1 VSVRIY
7 VEGGGNTGALK
18 SECRRGFSEFFAKI
32 LPVGRQPKVI
42 ACGSRNE
49 ALDNFRTALREHSK
63 EHVVLLVDAEAPVA
77 PEATVWAH
85 LKQRDGWA
93 PPAGATED
101 NSHLM
106 VQCMESWFL
115 ADVETLASYFGQ
127 GFQASALPRNPNIE
141 EIAKPLVFRALEA
154 ATRQTKTKGSY
165 SKGGHSFAILAVIDA
180 NKVRRASP
188 YAERL
193 ATALLQFS
201 A

>member
-1 VSVRIY
+1 MSVRIY

-32 LPVGRQPKVI
+32 LPARRQPKVI

-49 ALDNFRTALREHSK
+49 ALDNFRTALREYPK

-77 PEATVWAH
+77 PEATVWVH
-85 LKQRDGWA
+85 LKERDGWE
-93 PPAGATED
+93 PPSGATED

-127 GFQASALPRNPNIE
+127 GFQESALPRNPNIE
-141 EIAKPLVFRALEA
+141 EIAKPRVFSALEA

-165 SKGGHSFAILAVIDA
+165 SKGGHSFAILAMIDA

-193 ATALLQFS
+193 AAALLKFS